1 MKLSMD
7 EFKKNRIILRR
18 NREEEINNNY
28 TKIYDLSKINEIEN
42 ISFEDKRNLLI
53 TIKKILLCTNEYIIS
68 NNILEIIRYI
78 LLSSIIFI
86 LFIIIFCP
94 IYKSYF
100 YFSNKQLDSSNESS
114 FFQKFYCYFF
124 FEVLEIIFRI
134 VFNNIK
140 KRKIKK
146 IMKNYAQ
153 NIIRESQK
161 ENNFYLYFDDN
172 NFNLFI
178 IKKIFFNIMFKI
190 KENIS
195 FYTETKNNFY
205 QYVINYPNVR
215 FYNWDRKILNEKENE
230 IANNIIQAI
239 KLTEKE
245 HVKKFGFT
253 VVIVWT
259 LYFLSFKSL
268 IRGEKLKSLFYRF
281 IIFVLTKIVS
291 LIMSYNYKNNLK
303 EKEEILC
310 KQYIA
315 SGYFIVLSFTV
326 IQIFKLKDE
335 YVDNT
340 LNIDELYK
348 NINKDVV
355 HLNEKI
361 VESNK

>member
-7 EFKKNRIILRR
+7 DIKKNRIILKR

-28 TKIYDLSKINEIEN
+28 TKIYDLSKIDEIEN
-42 ISFEDKRNLLI
+42 ISFEDKKNLLI

-68 NNILEIIRYI
+68 NNIIEIIRYFI
-78 LLSSIIFI
+78 LSFLIFI
-86 LFIIIFCP
+86 LFIILFCP

-100 YFSNKQLDSSNESS
+100 YFSDKELDSSKESS
-114 FFQKFYCYFF
+114 FFQKFYCYFL
-124 FEVLEIIFRI
+124 FEFLEIIFRI

-146 IMKNYAQ
+146 IMKNYAK
-153 NIIRESQK
+153 NIINENQK
-161 ENNFYLYFDDN
+161 DNNFYLYFDDN
-172 NFNLFI
+172 NYNIFI
-178 IKKIFFNIMFKI
+178 IKKLFFNILFKI

-195 FYTETKNNFY
+195 FYNETKNNFY

-215 FYNWDRKILNEKENE
+215 YYNWDKKILNEKENE
-230 IANNIIQAI
+230 IANNIIQTI

-253 VVIVWT
+253 VIIVWS
-259 LYFLSFKSL
+259 LYFFSFKCL
-268 IRGEKLKSLFYRF
+268 IKGEKLISLFYRL

-291 LIMSYNYKNNLK
+291 LIMSYNYKNILK
-303 EKEEILC
+303 EKEEILS
-310 KQYIA
+310 KQYIPN
-315 SGYFIVLSFTV
+315 GYFIVLSFTV

-335 YVDNT
+335 YVDNS

-355 HLNEKI
+355 NLNEKI
-361 VESNK
+361 VASNK